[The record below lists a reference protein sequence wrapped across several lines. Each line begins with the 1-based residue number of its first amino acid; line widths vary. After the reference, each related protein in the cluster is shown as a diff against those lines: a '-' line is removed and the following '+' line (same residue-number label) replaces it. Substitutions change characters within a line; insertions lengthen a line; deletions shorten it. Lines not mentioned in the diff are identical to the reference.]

1 MFNHKDWFVTKQVE
15 HYGEMRNEETFRGG
29 KLAAYIVFGFI
40 ALIVF
45 FGSFGTIDAGERG
58 VKTRFGAVVGLVE
71 QGLFFKLPIIEQVHH
86 MNVQT
91 KTVKYELE
99 DPLFSA
105 SKDLQDVKISVLL
118 NYRLDPAQVQTIYQQ
133 YGTVLQYEERI
144 VRPAVRDT
152 VKAVSAQFTAEEL
165 VTKRAEFTDT
175 VVRVLNERL
184 ADKYVTTERVNI
196 TNFEFSKSFSEAIE
210 AKVTAVQNAEAAK
223 NKLEQ
228 VKFEAQ
234 QTIEKAKADAEAIR
248 ISAAAINSQG
258 GAEFVNLKAVEKWN
272 GILPV
277 QMIPGGSVPFLNV
290 K

>member
-1 MFNHKDWFVTKQVE
+1 MKLFNYTKVDSS
-15 HYGEMRNEETFRGG
+15 GDKVVNVP
-29 KLAAYIVFGFI
+29 KLIGHIILAMVI
-40 ALIVF
+40 LIIF

-58 VKTRFGAVVGLVE
+58 VKTRFGAVVGEVS
-71 QGLFFKLPIIEQVHH
+71 QGLFFKLPMIEVVHH

-118 NYRLDPAQVQTIYQQ
+118 NYRLDPLKVTTIYQQ
-133 YGTVLQYEERI
+133 YGTVEQYEERI

-152 VKAVSAQFTAEEL
+152 VKAVAAQFTAEEL
-165 VTKRAEFTDT
+165 VTKRPQFTDE

-184 ADKYVTTERVNI
+184 ADKSVTTERVNI
-196 TNFEFSKSFSEAIE
+196 TNFEFSKSFTEAIE

-234 QTIEKAKADAEAIR
+234 QTIETAKAQAEAIK
-248 ISAAAINSQG
+248 IQAQAINSQG
-258 GAEFVNLKAVEKWN
+258 GADYVALQKIKTWDGKSCTSYCGLDAMFITPTK
-272 GILPV
+272 
-277 QMIPGGSVPFLNV
+277 
-290 K
+290 